1 MAPAPGDLLR
11 LSDLEINNKVQAM
24 FEDGFWYNAYVL
36 DKTGSGANTTV
47 LVHFNGYPKSHR
59 RWVHS
64 AHNRVRARLPPSQL
78 KREHEEAMFSGADT
92 GRLGNQKWIAERLL
106 KVRRFKGRREY
117 LVRFEGYGP
126 EADAWCHDVGSS
138 LVEEFELS
146 EKLSERRA
154 ARAKLKKPKTPFTAA
169 LVAAEHPSVRTPLP
183 TRARPPPSPEPALCP
198 CSSARARRLRQMHKC
213 HLLYVDEMLADC
225 RKRIATKVL
234 PRQTGPG
241 AEVVLYFNQP
251 TSAGL
256 FHALRGSAFA
266 LAQAEHASPDDAVT
280 KIVPRAPA
288 C

>member
-1 MAPAPGDLLR
+1 M
-11 LSDLEINNKVQAM
+11 
-24 FEDGFWYNAYVL
+24 
-36 DKTGSGANTTV
+36 
-47 LVHFNGYPKSHR
+47 R
-59 RWVHS
+59 RC
-64 AHNRVRARLPPSQL
+64 
-78 KREHEEAMFSGADT
+78 
-92 GRLGNQKWIAERLL
+92 
-106 KVRRFKGRREY
+106 KGRREY

-126 EADAWCHDVGSS
+126 EADAWCHDVSSS

-146 EKLSERRA
+146 EKLAERRA
-154 ARAKLKKPKTPFTAA
+154 ARAKKKKPKTPFTAA

-213 HLLYVDEMLADC
+213 HLLYVDEMLADV

-234 PRQTGPG
+234 PRLTGPG

-266 LAQAEHASPDDAVT
+266 LAQAEHASPEDAVT
-280 KIVPRAPA
+280 KIVHLRGGRRCAAAPPPSPA
-288 C
+288 TARRSPAPPLAFARPGPSTRSPS